1 MNFEYCYLVEAEG
14 NIEIE
19 DIGNVCLR
27 AYNDRAQ
34 EYYLLIKNDLGN
46 TQVIEYGPIISDLD
60 SLPRYVKYTYQEVDF
75 SERKMY
81 NIINGFLN
89 DSSKA
94 ITQVE
99 VVDESVLRG
108 AIKNMITYVR

>member
-1 MNFEYCYLVEAEG
+1 M
-14 NIEIE
+14 
-19 DIGNVCLR
+19 
-27 AYNDRAQ
+27 
-34 EYYLLIKNDLGN
+34 
-46 TQVIEYGPIISDLD
+46 
-60 SLPRYVKYTYQEVDF
+60 VKYTYQEVDF

-81 NIINGFLN
+81 NIISSFLN

-99 VVDESVLRG
+99 IVDESVLRG